1 MSRSSSKNPAP
12 SPGGKPIDRS
22 DLENRLR
29 SLKGDVDSVKEST
42 IGAGVA
48 AVGALALLLVVLAF
62 VIGRSRGKQK
72 FSFVEVR
79 RG

>member
-1 MSRSSSKNPAP
+1 MSTKN
-12 SPGGKPIDRS
+12 SPTGKPIDKS

-29 SLKGDVDSVKEST
+29 ALKSDVDTVKDSA

-48 AVGALALLLVVLAF
+48 AVGVIAVLLVIFAFLA
-62 VIGRSRGKQK
+62 GRSRGKAAL
-72 FSFVEVR
+72 SFIEVR

>member
-1 MSRSSSKNPAP
+1 MSKSPTP
-12 SPGGKPIDRS
+12 SGKPIERG

-29 SLKGDVDSVKEST
+29 SLKSDVDTVKEST

-48 AVGALALLLVVLAF
+48 AVGAVAIVLVLLAF
-62 VIGRSRGKQK
+62 LLGRSRGKAAL
-72 FSFVEVR
+72 SFIEVR

>member
-1 MSRSSSKNPAP
+1 MSKPSAP
-12 SPGGKPIDRS
+12 GKIDRG

-29 SLKGDVDSVKEST
+29 SLKSDVDTVKEST

-48 AVGALALLLVVLAF
+48 AVGVVAIVLVLLAF
-62 VIGRSRGKQK
+62 LLGRSRGKAAL
-72 FSFVEVR
+72 SFIEVR

>member
-1 MSRSSSKNPAP
+1 MSKPSAPA
-12 SPGGKPIDRS
+12 GKIDRG

-29 SLKGDVDSVKEST
+29 SLKSDVDTVKEST

-48 AVGALALLLVVLAF
+48 AVGVVAIVLVLLAF
-62 VIGRSRGKQK
+62 LLGRSRGKAAL
-72 FSFVEVR
+72 SFIEVR

>member
-1 MSRSSSKNPAP
+1 MAKAAP
-12 SPGGKPIDRS
+12 SGNKIDRS

-29 SLKGDVDSVKEST
+29 TLKSDVDTVKEST

-48 AVGALALLLVVLAF
+48 AVGVLAIVLVLIAF
-62 VIGRSRGKQK
+62 LIGRTRGKAAL
-72 FSFVEVR
+72 SFIEVR

>member
-1 MSRSSSKNPAP
+1 MSKTAP
-12 SPGGKPIDRS
+12 SGKNIDRG

-29 SLKGDVDSVKEST
+29 SLKSDVDTVKDST

-48 AVGALALLLVVLAF
+48 AVGAVAVLLVLLAF
-62 VIGRSRGKQK
+62 FLGRSRGKAAL
-72 FSFVEVR
+72 SFIEVR

>member
-1 MSRSSSKNPAP
+1 MSKSSNP
-12 SPGGKPIDRS
+12 SGKTIDRG

-29 SLKGDVDSVKEST
+29 SLKSDVDTVKEST

-48 AVGALALLLVVLAF
+48 AVGAVAIVLVLLAF
-62 VIGRSRGKQK
+62 LLGRSRGKAAL
-72 FSFVEVR
+72 SFIEVR